1 MGAAEED
8 VRVGTDDDGADDG
21 NDDGTDDGNDD
32 GADDGNDDGTDDGN
46 DDGTDDGNFV
56 VHVRISAAGPLSHRD
71 IPPSLL
77 TFWPIS
83 V

>member
-8 VRVGTDDDGADDG
+8 VRVGTD
-21 NDDGTDDGNDD
+21 DD

-71 IPPSLL
+71 IPPRCLL
-77 TFWPIS
+77 FGQ
-83 V
+83 